1 MAKPPTDAG
10 REGAEMRVGVVGAGV
25 SGLTLVDALV
35 DRGIDV
41 VAVESR
47 AEPGGIVRSQR
58 LDGRVVEL
66 GPQRLRL
73 TPSIES
79 LVDEL
84 GLREGLRIGD
94 DDQPLYIYHDN
105 ALRVAPLSVREAV
118 TTSLLSPL
126 GKLRILAE
134 PLTAPAK
141 PGETVDGFLVRRFG
155 RQAAR
160 RYMGPLYSGLYG
172 TDPREMLHE
181 YSLGRA
187 LDNAGVGRSLLW
199 WVAKRVVD
207 GRETPPICTFD
218 DGLGT
223 LTDALYE
230 AHSDAIE
237 LDTAAVEIRA
247 HGGGVDSD
255 DGTSIDSDDD
265 GDTADG
271 DNDSGFEIVTEA
283 GSEIVDEVV
292 VTTPAPT
299 SAKLVEPLDS
309 DLAATLDRFRYNQ
322 ITMVFLDS
330 GFDHEGI
337 GALVPPDGE
346 LPISGTTWNASF
358 LDRDR
363 LFTCYV
369 DPNSDPELPNRT
381 DEEVG
386 ELAADAFEK
395 LTGAAATPIG
405 VHTWT
410 PGMPAY
416 DGSWTAMDDLQPP
429 AGLRFCA
436 NFVGRPGI
444 PGRIRSAKRIARE
457 ISEGE

>member
-1 MAKPPTDAG
+1 
-10 REGAEMRVGVVGAGV
+10 MRVGVVGAGI
-25 SGLTLVDALV
+25 SGLTVVDALA
-35 DRGIDV
+35 DRGVDV
-41 VAVESR
+41 VGVESR
-47 AEPGGIVRSQR
+47 NEPGGIVRSR
-58 LDGRVVEL
+58 RMDGRVVEL

-73 TPSIES
+73 IPSIES
-79 LVDEL
+79 LVERL
-84 GLREGLRIGD
+84 GLGEQLQIGD

-105 ALRVAPLSVREAV
+105 ALRVAPLSVREAL
-118 TTSLLSPL
+118 TTRLLSPL

-134 PLTAPAK
+134 PLTAPGRS
-141 PGETVDGFLVRRFG
+141 GETVDEFLVRRFG

-172 TDPREMLHE
+172 TDPREMLLE

-187 LDNAGVGRSLLW
+187 LDNAGVDRSLLW
-199 WVAKRVVD
+199 WVAKRVAT

-218 DGLGT
+218 DGLGV

-230 AHSDAIE
+230 AHSDVID
-237 LDTAAVEIRA
+237 LDTATTEIRNHEA
-247 HGGGVDSD
+247 GG
-255 DGTSIDSDDD
+255 SDDD
-265 GDTADG
+265 RDDG
-271 DNDSGFEIVTEA
+271 GYELVTEA
-283 GSEIVDEVV
+283 GTEVVDEVV
-292 VTTPAPT
+292 VTTSAPT
-299 SAKLVEPLDS
+299 SAKLLKPVDGE
-309 DLAATLDRFRYNQ
+309 LAATLEEFRYNQ

-330 GFDHEGI
+330 DFDSEGI

-381 DEEVG
+381 DEAVG
-386 ELAADAFEK
+386 ELAADAFEE

-429 AGLRFCA
+429 DGLHFCA

-444 PGRIRSAKRIARE
+444 PGRIRSGKQVARE
-457 ISEGE
+457 IADRA

>member
-1 MAKPPTDAG
+1 VAEWPTDAG
-10 REGAEMRVGVVGAGV
+10 RREGAKMRVGVVGAGI

-35 DRGIDV
+35 DRGVDV

-47 AEPGGIVRSQR
+47 AEAGGIVRSQR
-58 LDGRVVEL
+58 LDGRIVEL

-73 TPSIES
+73 TPIIES
-79 LVDEL
+79 LVDEH

-94 DDQPLYIYHDN
+94 DDQPLYIYHDD
-105 ALRVAPLSVREAV
+105 ALRVAPLSAREAV

-141 PGETVDGFLVRRFG
+141 PGETVDEFLVRRFG

-172 TDPREMLHE
+172 TDPREMLHD

-207 GRETPPICTFD
+207 GREAPPICTFD
-218 DGLGT
+218 DGLGV

-230 AHSDAIE
+230 AHSDVID
-237 LDTAAVEIRA
+237 LDTAAVEIKA
-247 HGGGVDSD
+247 HGGRV
-255 DGTSIDSDDD
+255 
-265 GDTADG
+265 
-271 DNDSGFEIVTEA
+271 DNDDPGGFEIVTDA
-283 GSEIVDEVV
+283 GTEIVDEVV

-309 DLAATLDRFRYNQ
+309 DLAATLERFRYNQ

-330 GFDHEGI
+330 GFDREGI
-337 GALVPPDGE
+337 GALVRPDGE

-381 DEEVG
+381 DEAVG

-429 AGLRFCA
+429 DGLRFCT

-457 ISEGE
+457 IDETE

>member
-1 MAKPPTDAG
+1 
-10 REGAEMRVGVVGAGV
+10 MRVGVVGAGI
-25 SGLTLVDALV
+25 SGLTVVDALA
-35 DRGIDV
+35 DRGVDV

-58 LDGRVVEL
+58 MDGRVVEL

-79 LVDEL
+79 LVDEYGL
-84 GLREGLRIGD
+84 GEQLRIGD
-94 DDQPLYIYHDN
+94 DDQPLYIYHDD

-141 PGETVDGFLVRRFG
+141 PGETVDEFLVRRFG

-199 WVAKRVVD
+199 WVAQRVVD
-207 GRETPPICTFD
+207 GREAPPICTFD
-218 DGLGT
+218 DGLGV

-230 AHSDAIE
+230 AHSEMIE
-237 LDTAAVEIRA
+237 LDTAAVEIKP
-247 HGGGVDSD
+247 HGDGVDSD
-255 DGTSIDSDDD
+255 GDGTSVDADDTGSGDSDEETGSDDSDDP
-265 GDTADG
+265 GG
-271 DNDSGFEIVTEA
+271 YEIVTEN
-283 GSEIVDEVV
+283 GTEVVDEVV

-299 SAKLVEPLDS
+299 SARLVEGLDS
-309 DLAATLDRFRYNQ
+309 DLAATLERFRYNQ

-330 GFDHEGI
+330 GFDREGI

-358 LDRDR
+358 LDRER

-369 DPNSDPELPNRT
+369 DPNSDPELPERT

-386 ELAADAFEK
+386 ELAADAFER

-444 PGRIRSAKRIARE
+444 PGRIRSGKRIARE
-457 ISEGE
+457 IAERE

>member
-1 MAKPPTDAG
+1 
-10 REGAEMRVGVVGAGV
+10 MRVGVVGAGI

-35 DRGIDV
+35 DRGVDV

-47 AEPGGIVRSQR
+47 AEAGGIVRSQR
-58 LDGRVVEL
+58 MDGRVVEL

-73 TPSIES
+73 IPSIES
-79 LVDEL
+79 LVDEF

-105 ALRVAPLSVREAV
+105 ALRVAPLSTREAV

-141 PGETVDGFLVRRFG
+141 PGETVDEFLVRRFG
-155 RQAAR
+155 KQAAR

-207 GRETPPICTFD
+207 GREAPPICTFD

-230 AHSDAIE
+230 AHSDVID
-237 LDTAAVEIRA
+237 LDTAAVEIKA

-255 DGTSIDSDDD
+255 DDTNSVDSDDD
-265 GDTADG
+265 GG
-271 DNDSGFEIVTEA
+271 YEIVTDA

-299 SAKLVEPLDS
+299 SAELVDPLDS
-309 DLAATLDRFRYNQ
+309 DLAATLEEFRYNQ

-330 GFDHEGI
+330 GFDREGI

-369 DPNSDPELPNRT
+369 DPNSDPELPTRT

-386 ELAADAFEK
+386 ELAADAFEE

-429 AGLRFCA
+429 DGLQFCA

-457 ISEGE
+457 IGERE

>member
-1 MAKPPTDAG
+1 
-10 REGAEMRVGVVGAGV
+10 MRVGVVGAGI
-25 SGLTLVDALV
+25 SGLTVVDALV

-47 AEPGGIVRSQR
+47 GEPGGIIRSQR
-58 LDGRVVEL
+58 IDGRVVEL

-73 TPSIES
+73 IPSIES

-84 GLREGLRIGD
+84 GLREQLHIGD
-94 DDQPLYIYHDN
+94 DDQPLYIYHDD
-105 ALRVAPLSVREAV
+105 ALRVAPLSFQEAM

-141 PGETVDGFLVRRFG
+141 PDETVDEFLVRRFG

-160 RYMGPLYSGLYG
+160 QYMGPLYSGLYG

-199 WVAKRVVD
+199 WVAKRVAR
-207 GRETPPICTFD
+207 GRDAPPICTFD
-218 DGLGT
+218 DGLGV
-223 LTDALYE
+223 LTDALYD
-230 AHSDAIE
+230 AHSDVIA
-237 LDTAAVEIRA
+237 LDTAATAIRPA
-247 HGGGVDSD
+247 EAGGGSNVDSD
-255 DGTSIDSDDD
+255 GDSNERNRVGGDSDGT
-265 GDTADG
+265 GG
-271 DNDSGFEIVTEA
+271 YELVTEA
-283 GSEIVDEVV
+283 GTEVVDEVV

-309 DLAATLDRFRYNQ
+309 DLAATLERFRYNQ

-330 GFDHEGI
+330 AFDGEGI

-358 LDRDR
+358 LDRER

-369 DPNSDPELPNRT
+369 DPNSDPELPSRT
-381 DEEVG
+381 DEEIG
-386 ELAADAFEK
+386 ELAADAFEE

-416 DGSWTAMDDLQPP
+416 DGSWTAIDDLQPP
-429 AGLRFCA
+429 EGLHFCA

-444 PGRIRSAKRIARE
+444 PGRIRSGKRIARE
-457 ISEGE
+457 IADRE

>member
-1 MAKPPTDAG
+1 
-10 REGAEMRVGVVGAGV
+10 MRVGVVGTGI
-25 SGLTLVDALV
+25 SGLTLVDALA

-47 AEPGGIVRSQR
+47 AEAGGIVRSQR
-58 LDGRVVEL
+58 IDGRVVEL

-84 GLREGLRIGD
+84 GLNEQLRIGD
-94 DDQPLYIYHDN
+94 DDQPLYIYHND
-105 ALRVAPLSVREAV
+105 ALRVAPLSAREAV

-141 PGETVDGFLVRRFG
+141 PDETVDELLVRRFG

-172 TDPREMLHE
+172 TDPREMLYE

-199 WVAKRVVD
+199 WVAKRVVK
-207 GRETPPICTFD
+207 GRAAPPICTFD

-223 LTDALYE
+223 LTGALYE
-230 AHSDAIE
+230 AHSDVID
-237 LDTAAVEIRA
+237 LDTAAVEIRG
-247 HGGGVDSD
+247 HNGSVDVD
-255 DGTSIDSDDD
+255 
-265 GDTADG
+265 ADG
-271 DNDSGFEIVTEA
+271 GFEIVTET

-299 SAKLVEPLDS
+299 SARLVEPLDT
-309 DLAATLDRFRYNQ
+309 DLAATLERFRYNQ

-330 GFDHEGI
+330 DFDREGI
-337 GALVPPDGE
+337 GALVPPDGD

-381 DEEVG
+381 DEDVG
-386 ELAADAFEK
+386 ELAADAFEE

-416 DGSWTAMDDLQPP
+416 DGSWTAMDDIKPP
-429 AGLRFCA
+429 EGLRFCA

-457 ISEGE
+457 IGERE

>member
-1 MAKPPTDAG
+1 
-10 REGAEMRVGVVGAGV
+10 MRVGVVGAGI

-47 AEPGGIVRSQR
+47 AEAGGIVRSQR

-84 GLREGLRIGD
+84 GLREALRIGD
-94 DDQPLYIYHDN
+94 DDQPLYIYHDD
-105 ALRVAPLSVREAV
+105 ALRVAPLSAREAV
-118 TTSLLSPL
+118 TTNLLSPL

-141 PGETVDGFLVRRFG
+141 PSETVDEFLVRRFG

-172 TDPREMLHE
+172 TDPREMLYD

-199 WVAKRVVD
+199 WVAKRVVE
-207 GRETPPICTFD
+207 GRAAPPICTFD

-223 LTDALYE
+223 LTDALYA
-230 AHSDAIE
+230 AHSDVID
-237 LDTAAVEIRA
+237 LDTAAVELRA

-255 DGTSIDSDDD
+255 DGNSVDHDEP
-265 GDTADG
+265 GG
-271 DNDSGFEIVTEA
+271 YEIVTDA

-299 SAKLVEPLDS
+299 SAELVEPLDS

-330 GFDHEGI
+330 AFDREGI

-358 LDRDR
+358 LDRKR

-386 ELAADAFEK
+386 ELAADAFEE

-416 DGSWTAMDDLQPP
+416 DGSWTALDALQPP
-429 AGLRFCA
+429 EGLRFCA

-444 PGRIRSAKRIARE
+444 PGRIRSANRIARE
-457 ISEGE
+457 ISDGE

>member
-1 MAKPPTDAG
+1 
-10 REGAEMRVGVVGAGV
+10 MRVGVVGAGI
-25 SGLTLVDALV
+25 SGLTVVDALV
-35 DRGIDV
+35 DRGVDV

-58 LDGRVVEL
+58 MDGRVVEL

-79 LVDEL
+79 LVDEH

-94 DDQPLYIYHDN
+94 DDQPLYIYHND

-134 PLTAPAK
+134 PLTAPAN
-141 PGETVDGFLVRRFG
+141 PGETVDEFLVRRFG

-172 TDPREMLHE
+172 TDPREMLYD

-218 DGLGT
+218 DGLGA

-230 AHSDAIE
+230 AHSDVIE
-237 LDTAAVEIRA
+237 LDTAAAEIRA
-247 HGGGVDSD
+247 RGGSVDSD
-255 DGTSIDSDDD
+255 GDGTSVDSDEP
-265 GDTADG
+265 G
-271 DNDSGFEIVTEA
+271 GFEIVTEA

-299 SAKLVEPLDS
+299 SARLVEPLDS
-309 DLAATLDRFRYNQ
+309 DLAATLERFRYNQ

-330 GFDHEGI
+330 GFDREGI

-358 LDRDR
+358 LDRER

-405 VHTWT
+405 VHTWA

-444 PGRIRSAKRIARE
+444 PGRIRSGKRIARE
-457 ISEGE
+457 IADRE

>member
-1 MAKPPTDAG
+1 
-10 REGAEMRVGVVGAGV
+10 MRVGVVGAGI

-35 DRGIDV
+35 DRGVDV

-47 AEPGGIVRSQR
+47 AEAGGIVRSQR
-58 LDGRVVEL
+58 MDGRVVEL

-73 TPSIES
+73 TPSIEA
-79 LVDEL
+79 LVDDL

-105 ALRVAPLSVREAV
+105 ALRVAPLSTREAV

-141 PGETVDGFLVRRFG
+141 PGETVDEFLVRRFG
-155 RQAAR
+155 KQAAR

-207 GRETPPICTFD
+207 GREAPPICTFD

-230 AHSDAIE
+230 AHSDVID
-237 LDTAAVEIRA
+237 LDTAAVEIKP
-247 HGGGVDSD
+247 HGGGVDSS
-255 DGTSIDSDDD
+255 GEVSSV
-265 GDTADG
+265 
-271 DNDSGFEIVTEA
+271 DNDDPSGFEIVTDA

-299 SAKLVEPLDS
+299 SAKLVDPLDS
-309 DLAATLDRFRYNQ
+309 DLAATLEEFRYNQ

-330 GFDHEGI
+330 GFDQEGI

-386 ELAADAFEK
+386 ELAADAFEE

-429 AGLRFCA
+429 DGLRFCA

-457 ISEGE
+457 IDERE

>member
-1 MAKPPTDAG
+1 
-10 REGAEMRVGVVGAGV
+10 MRVGVVGAGI

-35 DRGIDV
+35 DRGVDV

-47 AEPGGIVRSQR
+47 PEPGGIVRSQR
-58 LDGRVVEL
+58 MDGRVVEL

-79 LVDEL
+79 LVDDL

-94 DDQPLYIYHDN
+94 DDQPLYIYHDD

-134 PLTAPAK
+134 PVTAPAK
-141 PGETVDGFLVRRFG
+141 SGETVDAFLVRRFG

-230 AHSDAIE
+230 AHSDAIK

-247 HGGGVDSD
+247 HDGGVDSD
-255 DGTSIDSDDD
+255 DDTSVDSDGD

-271 DNDSGFEIVTEA
+271 DGDGSYEIVTEA

-299 SAKLVEPLDS
+299 SAKLVEPLDN

-330 GFDHEGI
+330 GFDREGI

-358 LDRDR
+358 LDRER

-369 DPNSDPELPNRT
+369 DPNSDPELPSRT

-386 ELAADAFEK
+386 ELAADAFEE

-405 VHTWT
+405 VHTWQ

-444 PGRIRSAKRIARE
+444 PGRIRSAKRIASEIADRE
-457 ISEGE
+457 

>member
-1 MAKPPTDAG
+1 V
-10 REGAEMRVGVVGAGV
+10 RVGVVGTGI

-47 AEPGGIVRSQR
+47 AEAGGIVRSQR

-73 TPSIES
+73 TPNIES
-79 LVDEL
+79 LVDKL
-84 GLREGLRIGD
+84 GLREELRIGD
-94 DDQPLYIYHDN
+94 DDQPLYIYHDD
-105 ALRVAPLSVREAV
+105 ALRVAPLSAREAV

-126 GKLRILAE
+126 GKLRMLAE

-141 PGETVDGFLVRRFG
+141 PDETVDEFLVRRFG

-172 TDPREMLHE
+172 TDPKAMLHE

-187 LDNAGVGRSLLW
+187 LDNAGIGRSLLW
-199 WVAKRVVD
+199 WVAKRVVN
-207 GRETPPICTFD
+207 GRAAPPICTFD

-230 AHSDAIE
+230 AHSDVID
-237 LDTAAVEIRA
+237 LDTAATAIRPTD
-247 HGGGVDSD
+247 GGSY
-255 DGTSIDSDDD
+255 
-265 GDTADG
+265 
-271 DNDSGFEIVTEA
+271 ELVTDA
-283 GSEIVDEVV
+283 GSETVDEVV

-299 SAKLVEPLDS
+299 SAALVESLDD
-309 DLAATLDRFRYNQ
+309 DLAATLECFRYNQ

-330 GFDHEGI
+330 DFDREGI
-337 GALVPPDGE
+337 GALVPPEGD
-346 LPISGTTWNASF
+346 LPISGSTWNASF

-369 DPNSDPELPNRT
+369 DSNSDPELPNRT

-386 ELAADAFEK
+386 ELAADAFEE
-395 LTGAAATPIG
+395 LTGATATPIG

-429 AGLRFCA
+429 TGLRFCA

-444 PGRIRSAKRIARE
+444 PGRIRSGRRIARE
-457 ISEGE
+457 IDGRE

>member
-1 MAKPPTDAG
+1 
-10 REGAEMRVGVVGAGV
+10 MRVGVVGAGI
-25 SGLTLVDALV
+25 SGLTVVDALA
-35 DRGIDV
+35 DREVDV
-41 VAVESR
+41 VGVESR
-47 AEPGGIVRSQR
+47 DEPGGIVRSR
-58 LDGRVVEL
+58 RMDGRVVEL

-73 TPSIES
+73 IPSLES
-79 LVDEL
+79 LVERL
-84 GLREGLRIGD
+84 GLGEQLQIGD
-94 DDQPLYIYHDN
+94 DDQPLYIYHDD
-105 ALRVAPLSVREAV
+105 ALRVAPLSAREAL
-118 TTSLLSPL
+118 TTRLLSPL

-134 PLTAPAK
+134 PLTATAN
-141 PGETVDGFLVRRFG
+141 PGETVDEFLVRRFG
-155 RQAAR
+155 QQAAR

-172 TDPREMLHE
+172 TDPREMLLE

-187 LDNAGVGRSLLW
+187 LDNAGVEDSLLW
-199 WVAKRVVD
+199 WVAKRVAA

-218 DGLGT
+218 DGLGV
-223 LTDALYE
+223 LTNALYE
-230 AHSDAIE
+230 AHSDVID
-237 LDTAAVEIRA
+237 LDTAATEIRRQE
-247 HGGGVDSD
+247 
-255 DGTSIDSDDD
+255 T
-265 GDTADG
+265 G
-271 DNDSGFEIVTEA
+271 DNDHDEGYELVTEA
-283 GSEIVDEVV
+283 GTEVVDEVV
-292 VTTPAPT
+292 VTTSAPT
-299 SAKLVEPLDS
+299 SASLLKPLDS
-309 DLAATLDRFRYNQ
+309 ELAATLERFQYNQ

-330 GFDHEGI
+330 DFDREGI

-381 DEEVG
+381 DEAVG
-386 ELAADAFEK
+386 ELAADAFEE

-429 AGLRFCA
+429 SGLHFCA

-444 PGRIRSAKRIARE
+444 PGRIRSGKQVARE
-457 ISEGE
+457 IADRA

>member
-1 MAKPPTDAG
+1 
-10 REGAEMRVGVVGAGV
+10 MRVGVVGTGI
-25 SGLTLVDALV
+25 SGLTLVDALA

-47 AEPGGIVRSQR
+47 AEAGGIVRSQR
-58 LDGRVVEL
+58 MDGRVVEL

-84 GLREGLRIGD
+84 GLNEQLRIGD
-94 DDQPLYIYHDN
+94 DDQPLYIYHND
-105 ALRVAPLSVREAV
+105 ALRVAPLSAREAV

-141 PGETVDGFLVRRFG
+141 PDETVDEFLVRRFG
-155 RQAAR
+155 KQAAR

-199 WVAKRVVD
+199 WVAKRVVE
-207 GRETPPICTFD
+207 GRAAPPICTFD

-230 AHSDAIE
+230 AHSDVID
-237 LDTAAVEIRA
+237 LDTAAVEIRG
-247 HGGGVDSD
+247 HNGSVDVD
-255 DGTSIDSDDD
+255 
-265 GDTADG
+265 ADG
-271 DNDSGFEIVTEA
+271 GFEIVTDA
-283 GSEIVDEVV
+283 GSETVDEVV

-299 SAKLVEPLDS
+299 SAKLVEPLDT
-309 DLAATLDRFRYNQ
+309 DLAATLERFRYNQ

-330 GFDHEGI
+330 DFDREGI
-337 GALVPPDGE
+337 GALVPPDGD

-381 DEEVG
+381 DEDVG
-386 ELAADAFEK
+386 ELAADAFEE

-416 DGSWTAMDDLQPP
+416 DGSWTAMDDIKPP
-429 AGLRFCA
+429 EGLRFCA

-457 ISEGE
+457 IGETE

>member
-1 MAKPPTDAG
+1 
-10 REGAEMRVGVVGAGV
+10 MRVGVVGAGI

-35 DRGIDV
+35 DQGIEV

-47 AEPGGIVRSQR
+47 PNPGGIVRSQR
-58 LDGRVVEL
+58 IDDRVVEL

-73 TPSIES
+73 IPSIES
-79 LVDEL
+79 LVDDL
-84 GLREGLRIGD
+84 GLRDQLRLGD
-94 DDQPLYIYHDN
+94 DDQPLYIYHDD
-105 ALRVAPLSVREAV
+105 ALRVAPLSAREAV

-134 PLTAPAK
+134 PLTSPAK
-141 PGETVDGFLVRRFG
+141 PGETVDEFLVRRFG

-187 LDNAGVGRSLLW
+187 LGNAGVEDSLLW
-199 WVAKRVVD
+199 WVAKRVID
-207 GRETPPICTFD
+207 GREAPPICTFD

-223 LTDALYE
+223 LTDALYTT
-230 AHSDAIE
+230 HSDVIE
-237 LDTAAVEIRA
+237 LNTNAVEIKPHNGDSKDA
-247 HGGGVDSD
+247 TGSSKNGESGGY
-255 DGTSIDSDDD
+255 
-265 GDTADG
+265 
-271 DNDSGFEIVTEA
+271 ELVTDA
-283 GSEIVDEVV
+283 GKEVVDEVV
-292 VTTPAPT
+292 MTTPAPT
-299 SAKLVEPLDS
+299 SAELIEPLDS
-309 DLAATLDRFRYNQ
+309 DLAATLTEFRYNQ

-330 GFDHEGI
+330 ALDREGI
-337 GALVPPDGE
+337 GALVPPDGD

-369 DPNSDPELPNRT
+369 DPNSDPGLPDRT
-381 DEEVG
+381 DDEIG
-386 ELAADAFEK
+386 EMAADAFEQ
-395 LTGAAATPIG
+395 LTDAAATPIG

-416 DGSWTAMDDLQPP
+416 DGSWTAMDDITPP
-429 AGLRFCA
+429 DGLHFCA

-444 PGRIRSAKRIARE
+444 PGRIRSATRIARE
-457 ISEGE
+457 IAASE

>member
-1 MAKPPTDAG
+1 MAERPTDAG
-10 REGAEMRVGVVGAGV
+10 RHEGAKMRVGVVGAGI
-25 SGLTLVDALV
+25 SGLTLVDELV

-47 AEPGGIVRSQR
+47 AEAGGIVRSQR
-58 LDGRVVEL
+58 LNGRVVEL

-73 TPSIES
+73 TPGIES
-79 LVDEL
+79 LVDDL
-84 GLREGLRIGD
+84 GLREQLRIGD
-94 DDQPLYIYHDN
+94 DDQPLYIYHDD
-105 ALRVAPLSVREAV
+105 ALRVAPLSTREAV

-134 PLTAPAK
+134 PLTAPAT
-141 PGETVDGFLVRRFG
+141 PDETVDEVLVRRFG

-172 TDPREMLHE
+172 TDPREMLYE

-199 WVAKRVVD
+199 WVAKRVVG
-207 GRETPPICTFD
+207 GREAPPICTFD

-230 AHSDAIE
+230 AHSDVID

-247 HGGGVDSD
+247 HDGGVDSED
-255 DGTSIDSDDD
+255 TSSDDN
-265 GDTADG
+265 GG
-271 DNDSGFEIVTEA
+271 GFELVTDA

-299 SAKLVEPLDS
+299 SAELVEPLDS
-309 DLAATLDRFRYNQ
+309 DLAATLERLRYNQ

-330 GFDHEGI
+330 GFDREGI

-381 DEEVG
+381 DDEIG
-386 ELAADAFEK
+386 ELAADAFAE

-429 AGLRFCA
+429 EGLRFCA

-457 ISEGE
+457 IDERE

>member
-1 MAKPPTDAG
+1 
-10 REGAEMRVGVVGAGV
+10 MRVGVVGAGI
-25 SGLTLVDALV
+25 SGLTVVDALA
-35 DRGIDV
+35 DRGVDV
-41 VAVESR
+41 VGVESR
-47 AEPGGIVRSQR
+47 DEPGGIVRSR
-58 LDGRVVEL
+58 RIDGRVVEL

-73 TPSIES
+73 IPSIES
-79 LVDEL
+79 LVERL
-84 GLREGLRIGD
+84 GLREQLQIGD

-105 ALRVAPLSVREAV
+105 ALRVAPLSVREAL
-118 TTSLLSPL
+118 TTRLLSPL
-126 GKLRILAE
+126 GKLRILVE
-134 PLTAPAK
+134 PLTASGK
-141 PGETVDGFLVRRFG
+141 SGETVDEFLVRRFG

-172 TDPREMLHE
+172 TDPREMLLE

-187 LDNAGVGRSLLW
+187 LNNAGVGRSLLW
-199 WVAKRVVD
+199 WVAKQVAT
-207 GRETPPICTFD
+207 GREAPPICTFD
-218 DGLGT
+218 NGLGV

-230 AHSDAIE
+230 AHSDMIS
-237 LDTAAVEIRA
+237 LDTTATEIRT
-247 HGGGVDSD
+247 HGAGGSD
-255 DGTSIDSDDD
+255 NSEDG
-265 GDTADG
+265 GYKL
-271 DNDSGFEIVTEA
+271 VTEA
-283 GSEIVDEVV
+283 GTEVVDEVV
-292 VTTPAPT
+292 VTTSAPT
-299 SAKLVEPLDS
+299 SARLLKPLDC
-309 DLAATLDRFRYNQ
+309 DLAATLEEFRYNQ

-330 GFDHEGI
+330 DLDSDGI

-386 ELAADAFEK
+386 ELAADAFEE

-416 DGSWTAMDDLQPP
+416 DGSWTAMDELQPH
-429 AGLRFCA
+429 AGLHFCA

-444 PGRIRSAKRIARE
+444 PGRIRSGKQVARE
-457 ISEGE
+457 IADRA

>member
-1 MAKPPTDAG
+1 MVAERPTDAG
-10 REGAEMRVGVVGAGV
+10 RFEGAEMRVGVVGAGI
-25 SGLTLVDALV
+25 SGLTLVDALA

-47 AEPGGIVRSQR
+47 AEAGGIVRSQR

-79 LVDEL
+79 LVDEH
-84 GLREGLRIGD
+84 GLRDQLRIGD
-94 DDQPLYIYHDN
+94 DDQPLYIYHDD
-105 ALRVAPLSVREAV
+105 ALRVAPLSAREAV

-207 GRETPPICTFD
+207 GREAPPICTFD

-230 AHSDAIE
+230 AHSDVIG
-237 LDTAAVEIRA
+237 LDTAAVEIRP
-247 HGGGVDSD
+247 HGSNVDSD
-255 DGTSIDSDDD
+255 DDTNSVDSDNR
-265 GDTADG
+265 GG
-271 DNDSGFEIVTEA
+271 YEIVTET
-283 GSEIVDEVV
+283 GNEIVDEVV

-299 SAKLVEPLDS
+299 SAKLVDPLDS
-309 DLAATLDRFRYNQ
+309 DLAATLERFRYNQ

-330 GFDHEGI
+330 GFDREGI

-381 DEEVG
+381 DEAVG
-386 ELAADAFEK
+386 ELAADAFEE

-429 AGLRFCA
+429 DGLRFCA

-457 ISEGE
+457 IAKTA